1 MIASGVPQFAAR
13 LAMMMPIENPPWREA
28 TVQARAEYE
37 AWQQCPPV
45 YASRTARLNLW
56 QVVRDLE
63 KALPEDFIICNG
75 AGNFATWGHRFHR
88 YSGLRTQLA
97 PTAGS
102 MGYGV
107 PAGVAA
113 KIVAPERT
121 VVVFAGDGDFLM
133 TGQELA
139 TAAQYRAGVLV
150 ILFNNGMYG
159 TIRMHQ
165 ERDFPARVHG
175 TELANPRFDLLAQAY
190 GGFGAVVET
199 NEQFVAALAEARD
212 FARNKQL
219 PALVELRCDPDVITP
234 GTTISAMRAAPRK

>member
-1 MIASGVPQFAAR
+1 M
-13 LAMMMPIENPPWREA
+13 
-28 TVQARAEYE
+28 QARAEYD
-37 AWQQCPPV
+37 AWQQRPPSTPSTRRSSTCGRWC
-45 YASRTARLNLW
+45 A
-56 QVVRDLE
+56 DLE
-63 KALPEDFIICNG
+63 AALPEDFIICNG

-88 YSGLRTQLA
+88 YTGMRTQLA

-113 KIVAPERT
+113 KIAAPERT

-139 TAAQYRAGVLV
+139 TAVQYRAGVLLIV
-150 ILFNNGMYG
+150 FNNGMYG

-165 ERDFPARVHG
+165 ERDYPARVHG

-190 GGFGAVVET
+190 GGYGAVVET
-199 NEQFVAALAEARD
+199 NAEFVTALAAARD
-212 FARNKQL
+212 FTRSKQL
-219 PALVELRCDPDVITP
+219 PALIELRCDPDVITP
-234 GTTISAMRAAPRK
+234 STTISAMRAAKKA